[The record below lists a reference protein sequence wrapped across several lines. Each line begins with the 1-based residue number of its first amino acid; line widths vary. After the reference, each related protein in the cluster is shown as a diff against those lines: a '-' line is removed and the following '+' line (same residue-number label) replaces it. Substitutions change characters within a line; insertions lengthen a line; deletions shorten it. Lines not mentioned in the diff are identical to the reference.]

1 MFHPGKQTKK
11 VTTIRLVP
19 FHTLRITETP
29 SNATDTLKS
38 GAPSKSMLVL
48 KVHGEKI
55 LFSRVHATLKPALS
69 VGLSVGPS
77 HFTFFIT
84 FISLSHF

>member
-55 LFSRVHATLKPALS
+55 LFSRVPRIPGTNHWWKKKAKRCE
-69 VGLSVGPS
+69 PS
-77 HFTFFIT
+77 RHVVHCIRYY
-84 FISLSHF
+84 